1 MLEELNLRIQS
12 ANLLESYGKVEEFVG
27 LSVKAK
33 VRDAFY
39 GEVCTISSSR
49 GHSLDAEVK
58 GFRDGKV
65 VLLPY
70 GDLTGL
76 TPGCFVRRTHSVLQ
90 VPVSDAMLGRVLD
103 GMARPIDSGQPV
115 SKGASRPLRAGSLS
129 PMDRGRINTVLETG
143 VKAVDSMLTIGEGQR
158 IGVFAGAGVG
168 KSSLLGML
176 TSGVDAD
183 ITVIALIGER
193 GREVKDF
200 LEEVITP
207 EQRQRTVIIAA
218 TADEPAVMR
227 VNAAFTAMAICE
239 FFRDQG
245 KRVFLAMDSLTRLA
259 MAQREVGL
267 AVGEPPTARG
277 YTPSVFALLPELVE
291 RAGKKEGAGSIT
303 GVYTLLVENE
313 EAEDPVAECARA
325 ILDGHIVLNR
335 SIANEGRYPAIDYL
349 SSISRLAGKLQ
360 SPREQQLCRKSRSL
374 IKAYIEGKELIG
386 LGAYQEGQNAEVDQ
400 ALDQVPKLYA
410 LFRQDGS
417 ADMDRAG
424 VYLQMAKIMGE
435 A

>member
-1 MLEELNLRIQS
+1 MLDRLNQALKS
-12 ANLLESYGKVEEFVG
+12 ADLLEYYGKVEEFVG
-27 LSVKAK
+27 LSVKAR

-39 GEVCTISSSR
+39 GEACTISSGR
-49 GHSLDAEVK
+49 GHSLEAEVK
-58 GFRDGKV
+58 GFRNGQV
-65 VLLPY
+65 ILLPY

-76 TPGCFVRRTHSVLQ
+76 NPGCFVKRSRSVLQ
-90 VPVSDAMLGRVLD
+90 VSVGEQMLGRVLD
-103 GMARPIDSGQPV
+103 GMGQPIDD
-115 SKGASRPLRAGSLS
+115 GAPLAEGTSRPLRAGSLS
-129 PMDRGRINTVLETG
+129 AMERGRVNTVLETG
-143 VKAVDSMLTIGEGQR
+143 VKSVDSLLTLGEGQR
-158 IGVFAGAGVG
+158 IGIFAGAGVG

-193 GREVKDF
+193 GREVRDF
-200 LEEVITP
+200 LEEVVTP
-207 EQRQRTVIIAA
+207 EERERTVIIAA

-227 VNAAFTAMAICE
+227 VNAAFTAMSISE

-291 RAGKKEGAGSIT
+291 RAGSKEGAGSIT

-325 ILDGHIVLNR
+325 ILDGHIVLSR
-335 SIANEGRYPAIDYL
+335 AIANEGRYPAIDYL

-360 SPREQQLCRKSRSL
+360 TPREQALCAKSRRL

-386 LGAYQEGQNAEVDQ
+386 LGAYQEGHNTEIDQ
-400 ALDQVPKLYA
+400 ALEQVPRLYD
-410 LFRQDGS
+410 LFRQSGS
-417 ADMDRAG
+417 ADIDRGG
-424 VYLQMAKIMGE
+424 VYEQMAGILGE
-435 A
+435 R